1 MHKTKCIKTWIYF
14 VDYSY
19 IINVAG
25 AEGAEVVY
33 SLKNNST
40 FANLILDNIGERGQ
54 VKRKVY
60 QRRLPENP
68 NKDYYYILRET
79 NSKEPV
85 LIEYGFID
93 NTRDARKLS
102 NNINDYA
109 EGVVEAIAEY
119 LGYPYTTTSSED
131 EYIVKRGDTLY
142 SISRRYNIS
151 VDDIKRM
158 NNLIDNTLTIGQVLK
173 LKQTGQID
181 NPIYIVQKGDSLWS
195 IAKNNNT
202 TVEDI
207 IELNKLKTNTLTIG
221 QELYI
226 PSTQI
231 EIPDE
236 NEDNDNSNDNDIITD
251 GFSIYTVEKGDS
263 LWKISKKFDI
273 DVPDLI
279 DINNLTDLTLHI
291 GQKLLVPS
299 SAYEDTDEY
308 YTVKQGD
315 TLWSIAREN
324 SITVNELK
332 EINNLTNNLLSVGQQ
347 LKIKS

>member
-1 MHKTKCIKTWIYF
+1 MRYKSKSNCIVLFNHNKDT
-14 VDYSY
+14 SG
-19 IINVAG
+19 G

-79 NSKEPV
+79 NAKEPV

-93 NTRDARKLS
+93 NTIDARKLS

-131 EYIVKRGDTLY
+131 KYIVKRGDTLY

-173 LKQTGQID
+173 LKQVGQID

-231 EIPDE
+231 EIPDD

-299 SAYEDTDEY
+299 STYEDTDEY

-324 SITVNELK
+324 NITVNELK
-332 EINNLTNNLLSVGQQ
+332 EINNLTSNLLSVGQQ